1 MATIPPDSID
11 CIWTDPPY
19 LLSNDGVTCVAGK
32 RVSVNKGEWDRSGGV
47 DSDHT
52 ANLIWL
58 RACHRIL
65 KPAGAIWITGTLH
78 IYLSVGMALQQLG
91 FRILNDIIWEKPN
104 PPPNLGARCFTHS
117 SEVILW
123 ATKAPKGSKHRHTF
137 NYEEMRAENGGK
149 QMKSV
154 WRFLPPGADEKRHGK
169 HPTQKP
175 VALIDRC
182 IRASTHPGDVVLDP
196 FAGTAATGVAALKN
210 GRNFIGIEQNLEFA
224 EIGMRRLMDIDAG
237 STPVTSCGQSASPPP
252 RTIVPKPSF
261 GKAQALRQEVVK
273 ADCYGYRHSI
283 AIRPFRQ
290 LASHIPA
297 LEYRKSSLRSRAV
310 PAFCKAN

>member
-1 MATIPPDSID
+1 MTLETLTPSQVVWKSVDGQSVLYQADSLELMATIPPDSID

-47 DSDHT
+47 DSDHM

-65 KPAGAIWITGTLH
+65 KPAGTIWITGTLH

-117 SEVILW
+117 TEVLLW

-137 NYEEMRAENGGK
+137 NYDEMRAENGGK
-149 QMKSV
+149 QMKTV
-154 WRFLPPGADEKRHGK
+154 WQFLPPGRDEKRHGK

-182 IRASTHPGDVVLDP
+182 IRASTNPGDVVLDP

-210 GRNFIGIEQNLEFA
+210 GRSFVGIEQDFEFA
-224 EIGMRRLMDIDAG
+224 EIGMKRLMEMDVSSPTAYQG
-237 STPVTSCGQSASPPP
+237 NVQAEPTSQPKQDRLFEK
-252 RTIVPKPSF
+252 RTRYREKS
-261 GKAQALRQEVVK
+261 VK
-273 ADCYGYRHSI
+273 AD
-283 AIRPFRQ
+283 Q
-290 LASHIPA
+290 
-297 LEYRKSSLRSRAV
+297 K
-310 PAFCKAN
+310 